1 MIDSITTDNNYHMST
16 KTPVKYYEDKNGNFG
31 LIFKGGMDART
42 VLAKLKKAYGK
53 VYKSNKQTAKRH
65 STNSVVSSLQDRKK

>member
-42 VLAKLKKAYGK
+42 VLAKLKKAY
-53 VYKSNKQTAKRH
+53 KSNKQTAKRH